1 MGRLWGRTGNLIAF
15 YILNWVGSSG
25 FLPLEKRQK
34 CWESPTPEAQIYR
47 VRLSLKLEQEHWKTS
62 SPTTGLTPRNKQ
74 PYLLLEKWWEYG
86 ETFPLHPRTDP
97 VVLILR
103 AYCKLRVGHKH
114 LQQLFDTS
122 IKMSIFGIV
131 TDFKKFVQIVQRFS
145 VDIPSN
151 SPIISII
158 HYYDTFLQ
166 PIKQYFYIFI
176 N

>member
-1 MGRLWGRTGNLIAF
+1 M
-15 YILNWVGSSG
+15 
-25 FLPLEKRQK
+25 E
-34 CWESPTPEAQIYR
+34 
-47 VRLSLKLEQEHWKTS
+47 RLS
-62 SPTTGLTPRNKQ
+62 PLTHAQ
-74 PYLLLEKWWEYG
+74 TLL
-86 ETFPLHPRTDP
+86 
-97 VVLILR
+97 LILR
-103 AYCKLRVGHKH
+103 AYCKLRVGHEH
-114 LQQLFDTS
+114 IQQLFDTS